1 MKLNDRLKIPQERID
16 EIFEKLAKLPKP
28 KAPLL
33 KEVFESKRKQIMT
46 AVVQGHSLRA
56 IAMFLSNA
64 GIRVSHVTL
73 RKIMGEWQEVDAESL
88 NDGARKSGQNH
99 GSATAVNK
107 PIELQTGLKT
117 VNNLLTSRHAAPI
130 SGTEQ
135 GATKLAE
142 DPKIVGGSVNSL
154 LIGSLKDASGTKKT
168 ATKKEKF
175 EKAKF
180 DVEPDKEAY

>member
-1 MKLNDRLKIPQERID
+1 
-16 EIFEKLAKLPKP
+16 
-28 KAPLL
+28 
-33 KEVFESKRKQIMT
+33 MT

-64 GIRVSHVTL
+64 GTRGVPCDVK
-73 RKIMGEWQEVDAESL
+73 KIMGEWQEVDAESL
-88 NDGARKSGQNH
+88 NDGARKSGTKTT
-99 GSATAVNK
+99 GLVTAVNK

-168 ATKKEKF
+168 ATKKKNLKRRSLMLNQTQPNVHYEF
-175 EKAKF
+175 QL
-180 DVEPDKEAY
+180 